1 MVIARIAT
9 AALIGCLVAAPVSA
23 EPLHDWYV
31 SLGVGWDHAKRETF
45 EDGSLL
51 EIDRRGWRPNAA
63 LGAKF
68 ADNWR
73 VELNGSIQENTPEVL
88 YLPSA
93 SIEVDPDYRD
103 IMRAKSVMANVIRDI
118 PIGIAWR
125 PYVGAGIGYTDLD
138 YVVSQQQ
145 RGNAPRVFSVDD
157 SASGMAFQLITGFTV
172 PITRRL
178 DFAADYR
185 YYKMPS
191 PNLEDVNG
199 ADLDIDHTVH
209 SAWVHLRYHAPNA
222 GPFAS
227 PPPRRQWTRGL
238 YFELGIGGG
247 FPEDSDVEMPDSS
260 GVISL
265 DAYDMGPTVIAAIG
279 YNWGSRLRFEIE
291 GEFRRNE
298 VERVDFG
305 RFRGEDLADGQ
316 VKTRS
321 LMANVIYQFLPGRSV
336 RPFLGIGWGLVH
348 GKFDIDV
355 FGVCQFRVCGA
366 EFSEQHIHDKDTTTG
381 AQALLGVDVVL
392 TQRATFTADY
402 RWSRTKDFKMNSPD
416 GGFYE
421 TYLQNVSVT
430 AGVRYALGGKR

>member
-9 AALIGCLVAAPVSA
+9 AAFIGCLVATPASA

-31 SLGVGWDHAKRETF
+31 SLGAGWDHAKRETF

-51 EIDRRGWRPNAA
+51 EIDRRGWRPSAA

-247 FPEDSDVEMPDSS
+247 FPEDSDVEVPGRDD
-260 GVISL
+260 VINL
-265 DAYDMGPTVIAAIG
+265 DAYDMGPTVTAALG
-279 YNWGSRLRFEIE
+279 YNLGRLRFEIE
-291 GEFRRNE
+291 AEFRRNE
-298 VERVDFG
+298 VELVDF
-305 RFRGEDLADGQ
+305 RLPRGEDPSDGR

-336 RPFLGIGWGLVH
+336 RPFVGVGWGLVH
-348 GKFDIDV
+348 GKFDVDV
-355 FGVCQFRVCGA
+355 FGVCEFGVCGP
-366 EFSEQHIHDKDTTTG
+366 EFSEEHIHDKDTTTG
-381 AQALLGVDVVL
+381 VQVLLGFDVARRLPLVAD
-392 TQRATFTADY
+392 QRF
-402 RWSRTKDFKMNSPD
+402 
-416 GGFYE
+416 
-421 TYLQNVSVT
+421 QNEL
-430 AGVRYALGGKR
+430 A